1 MTQIQTHDR
10 QPIVGVKDM
19 LVVSSGKG
27 GVGKSTIS
35 ANLAVAMASAGRRIG
50 LMDADVY
57 GPNIPGMLG
66 IEAKPT
72 VDEASGSLQPP
83 EAFGLKVISMGMLVD
98 PGVPVIWRGPMLAK
112 MMNQFLFQVNWGELD
127 VLIVDLPP
135 GTGDVQISLTQS
147 APLSGAAIVTTPSA
161 IAVEDVRR
169 GVQMFRQTEVPIL
182 GLIENM
188 STFACG
194 NCEKEIAIFGEG
206 GGQQVAAEF
215 GIPFTGEIPLDPR
228 VRSCADAGTPIVTAE
243 PQLPASRSLM
253 DIAERLLEALDAP
266 SGSGS

>member
-35 ANLAVAMASAGRRIG
+35 ANLAVAMAMRGRRIG

-66 IEAKPT
+66 LEGKPT
-72 VDEASGSLQPP
+72 VDELSGALQPP

-112 MMNQFLFQVNWGELD
+112 MMHQFLFQVNWGELD
-127 VLIVDLPP
+127 VLVVDLPP
-135 GTGDVQISLTQS
+135 GTGDVQISLTQT
-147 APLSGAAIVTTPSA
+147 APLSGAVIITTPSA

-169 GVQMFRQTEVPIL
+169 GVQMFRQTEVPVL

-188 STFACG
+188 STFVCG
-194 NCEKEIAIFGEG
+194 ACEKESAIFGEG
-206 GGQQVAAEF
+206 GGLQVARQFE
-215 GIPFTGEIPLDPR
+215 IPFTGQIPLDPR
-228 VRSCADAGTPIVTAE
+228 IRAAADAGTPIVSAE
-243 PQLPASRSLM
+243 PQLPASKSLM
-253 DIAERLLEALDAP
+253 EITDRLLEALDAEKGGP
-266 SGSGS
+266 R